1 MNLKSHAVF
10 WSLATIAF
18 VAFSWVFRDVLFP
31 FVLGAT
37 IAYLLEPILEKIVAK
52 GMGRKSAVLLI
63 LGTFFL
69 LLTGILAVLLPILV
83 REASAFITAF
93 PGYLDHVLAL
103 VQPHIAWAQERLGYQ
118 VSSEE
123 IQGLLKENIGK
134 ALKVGQGVLGGL
146 ASGGQAVADFFLTAL
161 LTPVAAYFMMKEWPS
176 ITAWVYGLI
185 PVHSETTVK
194 TLLSEI
200 NRKIAGF
207 VRGQIMVCLI
217 LGAMYAVAL
226 SIAGLNYGFV
236 IGLGTGI
243 LSIIP
248 YVGSTLGLVISLVV
262 AGLQSGGDW
271 AYIGIIA
278 AIFFTGQFLEGN
290 FITPKLMGDS
300 VGLHPL
306 WIMFALMA
314 GGAVLGILGM
324 FLAIPVAAIIG
335 VLVAFAIQQY
345 RLSAYY
351 NKPGSAKAKKDK
363 ADNATPP
370 ASA

>member
-134 ALKVGQGVLGGL
+134 ALKVGQGVLGGSCQRR
-146 ASGGQAVADFFLTAL
+146 AGGRRLFPD
-161 LTPVAAYFMMKEWPS
+161 
-176 ITAWVYGLI
+176 GLVNARCRLFYDERMAFHHGVGI
-185 PVHSETTVK
+185 WSYPVHSETTVK

-226 SIAGLNYGFV
+226 SIAG
-236 IGLGTGI
+236 
-243 LSIIP
+243 
-248 YVGSTLGLVISLVV
+248 
-262 AGLQSGGDW
+262 
-271 AYIGIIA
+271 
-278 AIFFTGQFLEGN
+278 
-290 FITPKLMGDS
+290 
-300 VGLHPL
+300 
-306 WIMFALMA
+306 
-314 GGAVLGILGM
+314 
-324 FLAIPVAAIIG
+324 
-335 VLVAFAIQQY
+335 
-345 RLSAYY
+345 
-351 NKPGSAKAKKDK
+351 
-363 ADNATPP
+363 
-370 ASA
+370 